1 MNKLVLVQRAAAL
14 VLTSMSVAACASF
27 GGLGGGGLDG
37 LACPELRGGAL
48 SASFTANAK
57 ANATLRA
64 FVQASGDLSTLSARM
79 EGEVGGAC
87 ERMGHDLG
95 LKTEEMGD
103 GTAAKCNALNV
114 RIDAIL
120 RAGGSVKATFTP
132 PECHA
137 SAQAQA
143 DCSGVCSGHVDPG
156 SVVANCD
163 PGKLSGTCEGT
174 CGGSCDGVCNG
185 DCAGECAARDAKG
198 QCAGQCKG
206 TCHGKCN
213 ASCHAKCE
221 GTWKAPRCDAQVTGP
236 SADVKC
242 NASCK
247 AHAEITAECTSP
259 KINVVAS
266 ASVGDM
272 AKLVATLEANLPI
285 LIRAELGYGKRIAG
299 DIQTL
304 VQVGGELP
312 SIIGQAGAH
321 AAACVAASASA
332 VVHAQASLSVSVQAS
347 ASVSGKAGVHGG

>member
-1 MNKLVLVQRAAAL
+1 MNKLILAQRAAAL
-14 VLTSMSVAACASF
+14 ALFTMSAASCASL

-48 SASFTANAK
+48 GASFTSSPK

-64 FVQASGDLSTLSARM
+64 FVQASGDLSTLSAKI
-79 EGEVGGAC
+79 EAEVGGAC
-87 ERMGHDLG
+87 EKMGQDLG
-95 LKTEEMGD
+95 LKPEEMGE
-103 GTAAKCNALNV
+103 GTAARCNALNA

-143 DCSGVCSGHVDPG
+143 DCSGVCSGHVDAG
-156 SVVANCD
+156 SVVANCE

-174 CGGSCDGVCNG
+174 CGGACDGVCNG

-198 QCAGQCKG
+198 QCAGHCKG
-206 TCHGKCN
+206 TCHGSCN
-213 ASCHAKCE
+213 ASCHSSCK
-221 GTWKAPRCDAQVTGP
+221 GTWKAPRCDADVTGP
-236 SADVKC
+236 SADAKC
-242 NASCK
+242 SASCK
-247 AHAEITAECTSP
+247 AHAEITAECTAP

-266 ASVGDM
+266 AAVGDM

-285 LIRAELGYGKRIAG
+285 LIRAEFAYGKRIAG
-299 DIQTL
+299 DIQGL
-304 VQVGGELP
+304 IQVSGELP
-312 SIIGQAGAH
+312 SVIGQAGAH

-332 VVHAQASLSVSVQAS
+332 IVHAQASISVSVQAS